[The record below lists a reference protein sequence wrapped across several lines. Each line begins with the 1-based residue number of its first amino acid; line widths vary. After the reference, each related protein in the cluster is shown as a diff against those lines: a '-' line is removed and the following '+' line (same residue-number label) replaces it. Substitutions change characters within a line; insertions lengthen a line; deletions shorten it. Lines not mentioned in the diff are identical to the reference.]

1 MKKVFITVPAFDTYC
16 RDAKKLLEDRGYGV
30 AVSQKTVPFYTFEE
44 LKPLIG
50 EYDGV
55 IMGLDEWNDEVFK
68 IAPRLKA
75 VAKFGVGVDNVDLA
89 AATKRGVKVINAKGG
104 NSQAV
109 AELALAL
116 MLASARNI
124 VYQHQRLAGA
134 GEWVRFTGMELS
146 GKTVGL
152 LGFGDIARRVAKLLT
167 GFEVKIL
174 AADPLVDAASAL
186 RQGASLVSVDEVLA
200 QSDVVSL
207 HIPAIADN
215 YHFMNAERFK
225 KIKKGA
231 ILINTARGAVLDE
244 TALLDALHSGQI
256 SAAALDVYE
265 HEPIDHTSPLTREP
279 RIICTP
285 HTAAETVEAIR
296 GVGYTVAKDIIEAL
310 EGRTPVNW
318 VNRW

>member
-1 MKKVFITVPAFDTYC
+1 MKKIFITVPAFDQYC
-16 RDAKKLLEDRGYGV
+16 QDAKKLLEDQGYEV
-30 AVSQKTVPFYTFEE
+30 VVSQKNVPFHTFEE
-44 LKPLIG
+44 LKPIIG

-89 AATKRGVKVINAKGG
+89 AAAKRGIKVINAKGG

-124 VYQHQRLAGA
+124 VYQHERLTGA

-146 GKTVGL
+146 GKTIGL

-174 AADPLVDAASAL
+174 AADPLVDAAAAA
-186 RQGASLVSVDEVLA
+186 RHGASLVSVDEVLS
-200 QSDVVSL
+200 QSDIVSI
-207 HIPAIADN
+207 HIPAVADN
-215 YHFMNAERFK
+215 YHFMNAERFQ

-244 TALLDALHSGQI
+244 EALLDALHSGQI

-265 HEPIDHTSPLTREP
+265 HEPIDNTSPLTREP

-285 HTAAETVEAIR
+285 HTAAETLESIR
-296 GVGYTVAKDIIEAL
+296 GVGYMAAKDLIEAL